1 MINVFDLTAGIR
13 VELVDGRQVTVQE
26 NMEDGQWV
34 QVSEDEG
41 ADTELAHSQDIL
53 RVVEN

>member
-1 MINVFDLTAGIR
+1 MINVFDLTAGTR
-13 VELVDGRQVTVQE
+13 VELVDGRRVTVAE

-34 QVSEDEG
+34 QVTEGEG

-53 RVVEN
+53 RVVED